1 MLISSLESLHTFV
14 RKTTT
19 LEPFS
24 TLPITYSE
32 GITIP
37 FKEKVELTVKE
48 TPAHIKKMLADSRE
62 TIIGANTVVGMFPN
76 LSETR
81 PRGWTS
87 GTWKEARGIYTN
99 RKVVVAEKQLD
110 PKSGEYV
117 ANKNVRGILNH
128 EIGHP
133 LFSLLN
139 IAALEDL
146 DLAHKRDTSKFGKEE
161 KEKLAYFLQSGE
173 AGLDETFAE
182 SYAALRGCGG
192 IEDVDFFLRS
202 FFYFQRNVKVILDI

>member
-14 RKTTT
+14 RRNNRFEPFTT
-19 LEPFS
+19 LPV
-24 TLPITYSE
+24 TYSE
-32 GITIP
+32 GVSNP
-37 FKEKVELTVKE
+37 FKDEVEITVKE
-48 TPAHIKKMLADSRE
+48 TPSHIKKMLANSRE
-62 TIIGANTVVGMFPN
+62 TIVGANTVVGMFPN

-81 PRGWTS
+81 PRGWTK
-87 GTWKEARGIYTN
+87 GTWKEAGGIYTN
-99 RKVVVAEKQLD
+99 SKIVVAEKQLA

-117 ANKNVRGILNH
+117 TNKNVRGILNH

-146 DLAHKRDTSKFGKEE
+146 DSAYKRDTSKFNNEE

-182 SYAALRGCGG
+182 SYAALRGGGG
-192 IEDVDFFLRS
+192 IEDVDFFLDS
-202 FFYFQRNVKVILDI
+202 FFDFQKEVKAILDI